1 MTMSAF
7 QSCEV
12 SINFSSCFLVE
23 VQWNF
28 TLKHCFISTNQ
39 NNRPIIGIMQS
50 SMAVDFPDRLD
61 EHDHDLCT
69 NITQK
74 RRGVRFSLSSTL
86 YYNPDVLEDE
96 VASSWYTS
104 EEEQRFKQMARQEI
118 AWFIKMI
125 EDSRYVGVR
134 LKHGMS
140 PVGIEQALLS
150 RSHTEKRVISKRL
163 VSYAPFS
170 TSKPDW
176 FPAKTIT
183 KESPSRQCNIQ
194 SGQELK
200 RK

>member
-1 MTMSAF
+1 
-7 QSCEV
+7 
-12 SINFSSCFLVE
+12 
-23 VQWNF
+23 
-28 TLKHCFISTNQ
+28 
-39 NNRPIIGIMQS
+39 MQS
-50 SMAVDFPDRLD
+50 SMVVDFPNRLD

-86 YYNPDVLEDE
+86 YYYPDVLEDE
-96 VASSWYTS
+96 VSSWYTS
-104 EEEQRFKQMARQEI
+104 EEEQRFKRMARQEI

-163 VSYAPFS
+163 VIRAVLDEQARLVPSEDNNERIAIA
-170 TSKPDW
+170 SKQHSEW
-176 FPAKTIT
+176 
-183 KESPSRQCNIQ
+183 SRAQAQVVGYFHALI
-194 SGQELK
+194 
-200 RK
+200 R